1 MRFQSTFLKVT
12 CKNFLFFRTISLICG
27 IIRLVKKI
35 FTSLKGGRLLRGGFE
50 ISINTKKPGT
60 RFNCALSSGM
70 MKRKL
75 INKLMKSERKYA
87 MCLML
92 AGFAAL
98 NTGFTSEVNTIN
110 TVNIAAI
117 EEAVVA
123 PTVDSIGV
131 NGALAENLN
140 TVEEIKDQPVEVA
153 QNISE
158 LKVEAVESDINTVAI
173 VEEQPVRENVVET
186 SGGGMNYSAVMSME
200 ATAYLPTDGSSAG
213 ITATGIKATYG
224 VVAVDPRV
232 IPLGTKVYIPGYG
245 VALAAD
251 TGGAIKGYKIDLCME
266 SYAECMQFG
275 RRNVTVYILD

>member
-1 MRFQSTFLKVT
+1 
-12 CKNFLFFRTISLICG
+12 
-27 IIRLVKKI
+27 
-35 FTSLKGGRLLRGGFE
+35 
-50 ISINTKKPGT
+50 
-60 RFNCALSSGM
+60 M
-70 MKRKL
+70 MKRKM

-98 NTGFTSEVNTIN
+98 NTGFTSEVNNIN
-110 TVNIAAI
+110 TVNVSAV
-117 EEAVVA
+117 EEVGGVTPVA
-123 PTVDSIGV
+123 DILSI
-131 NGALAENLN
+131 NGALAENIN
-140 TVEEIKDQPVEVA
+140 TVEEIDQPVEVA

-158 LKVEAVESDINTVAI
+158 LKVEAVESDINTVEM
-173 VEEQPVRENVVET
+173 VEEPVRENVVES
-186 SGGGMNYSAVMSME
+186 SGGAMNYSAVMSME

-266 SYAECMQFG
+266 TYSDCMQFG
-275 RRNVTVYILD
+275 RRNVTVYVLE

>member
-1 MRFQSTFLKVT
+1 
-12 CKNFLFFRTISLICG
+12 
-27 IIRLVKKI
+27 
-35 FTSLKGGRLLRGGFE
+35 
-50 ISINTKKPGT
+50 
-60 RFNCALSSGM
+60 
-70 MKRKL
+70 MKRKM

-98 NTGFTSEVNTIN
+98 NTGFTSEVNNIN
-110 TVNIAAI
+110 TVNVSAV
-117 EEAVVA
+117 EEVGGVTPVA
-123 PTVDSIGV
+123 DILSI
-131 NGALAENLN
+131 NGALAENIN
-140 TVEEIKDQPVEVA
+140 TVEEIDQPVEVA

-158 LKVEAVESDINTVAI
+158 LKVEAVESDINTVEM
-173 VEEQPVRENVVET
+173 VEEPVRENVVES
-186 SGGGMNYSAVMSME
+186 SGGAMNYSAVMSME

-266 SYAECMQFG
+266 TYSECMQFG
-275 RRNVTVYILD
+275 RRNVTVYVLE

>member
-1 MRFQSTFLKVT
+1 
-12 CKNFLFFRTISLICG
+12 
-27 IIRLVKKI
+27 
-35 FTSLKGGRLLRGGFE
+35 
-50 ISINTKKPGT
+50 
-60 RFNCALSSGM
+60 
-70 MKRKL
+70 MKRKM

-98 NTGFTSEVNTIN
+98 NTGFTSEVNNIN
-110 TVNIAAI
+110 TVNVSAV
-117 EEAVVA
+117 EEVGVTPVA
-123 PTVDSIGV
+123 DILSI
-131 NGALAENLN
+131 NGALAENIN
-140 TVEEIKDQPVEVA
+140 TVEEIDQPVEVA

-158 LKVEAVESDINTVAI
+158 LKVEAVESDINTVEM
-173 VEEQPVRENVVET
+173 VEEPVRENVVES
-186 SGGGMNYSAVMSME
+186 SGGAMNYSAVMSME

-266 SYAECMQFG
+266 TYSECMQFG
-275 RRNVTVYILD
+275 RRNVTVYVLE